1 MGGAGGGNPPSHEYL
16 IIDYGGKK
24 EFLRW
29 THFDVLL
36 TTFNRHSW
44 HTWHYK
50 VMRTQK
56 AFLEYV

>member
-36 TTFNRHSW
+36 TTF
-44 HTWHYK
+44 
-50 VMRTQK
+50 
-56 AFLEYV
+56 